1 MSILDY
7 MNILGA
13 LEFKDSAF
21 SGFQKA
27 LLKHDYGKSPEES
40 FAWIACVLALNAASL
55 GNLGVGAILVEND
68 RVIVDACNEMFNPFY
83 RSDGHPEMMVLT
95 EFEFHH
101 RRRMNSVTMYSSLE
115 PCPMCLTRLT
125 TTGIGEVKYIA
136 AHPESGMS
144 QFIDKLP
151 PHWRQYGEDL
161 NIKESACS
169 IALKTLSR
177 DLLNETVRRLMPS
190 ILSRMGKS

>member
-1 MSILDY
+1 MLEKYISIL
-7 MNILGA
+7 NA
-13 LEFKDSAF
+13 LEFEDSTF
-21 SGFQKA
+21 LGFKKA
-27 LLKHDYGKSPEES
+27 LLRHDHSLTAEES

-68 RVIVDACNEMFNPFY
+68 RVIVDACNEMFNPYY

-101 RRRMNSVTMYSSLE
+101 RRRMNSITMYSSLE

-144 QFIDKLP
+144 RSIEKLP
-151 PHWRQYGEDL
+151 LHWRQYGEDL
-161 NIKESACS
+161 NIRESACS

-190 ILSRMGKS
+190 ILSRKGKS